1 MEASESFVNENG
13 LSELQ
18 CCEVT
23 RFHILGQRNNLQST
37 DLESRDVPMAGTL
50 VNGY

>member
-1 MEASESFVNENG
+1 MDALVRFVYENG

-23 RFHILGQRNNLQST
+23 CFHILGHNLWST
-37 DLESRDVPMAGTL
+37 LLEFRDVSMVGIL